1 LHQGQHSLVNNMTK
15 RIRKLG
21 SVNTQLTL
29 PITGASITARRL
41 KGDNKNCNQLQNLT
55 DATLVVAEYVSA
67 ALADNT
73 RLAYQGDLADFI
85 AFGGHIPCSPEQLTK
100 YIADRAQNHSPYT
113 ITRRVVGI
121 SRAHTSQGME
131 DPAKNDLVRA
141 VLRGV
146 RRKNAK
152 PQRQVAPLLMCD
164 IFAIVPLMEG
174 PKGIR
179 DRALILLGFAAA
191 LRRSELVALDVQ
203 DVHFVKE
210 GLILHIRR
218 SKTDQF
224 GEGRKI
230 AVPYGRTSAC
240 PVKAVETWLA
250 HGNFVSGP
258 LFRPVAKGGGVGDTR
273 LTGQVVALVLKA
285 YAAAAGLNGADI
297 SGHSLRAG
305 LVTSAAMAG
314 VSLWK
319 IKAQSG
325 HKSDAMVA
333 RYIRDANL
341 FDGNAA
347 GAVL

>member
-1 LHQGQHSLVNNMTK
+1 MTG
-15 RIRKLG
+15 RIPALT
-21 SVNTQLTL
+21 SVNTQLSL
-29 PITGASITARRL
+29 PIIHGPPAILQDR
-41 KGDNKNCNQLQNLT
+41 DNGNCNQLQKRIG
-55 DATLVVAEYVSA
+55 ASASVAEYVSA

-73 RLAYQGDLADFI
+73 RLAYRGDLADFI
-85 AFGGHIPCSPEQLTK
+85 AFGGNIPCSPEELAA
-100 YIADRAQNHSPYT
+100 YIADRARIHSPHT
-113 ITRRVVGI
+113 IARRVVGI
-121 SRAHTSQGME
+121 SRAHTSQGMV

-146 RRKNAK
+146 RRTNGM
-152 PQRQVAPLLMCD
+152 PQRQVAPLLKCD
-164 IFAIVPLMEG
+164 ILSIVPLMHG
-174 PKGIR
+174 TKGIR

-191 LRRSELVALDVQ
+191 LRRSELVGLDVQ
-203 DVHFVKE
+203 DIHFVKE
-210 GLILHIRR
+210 GVILQIRR
-218 SKTDQF
+218 SKTDQM

-230 AVPYGRTSAC
+230 AIPYGRTSAC
-240 PVKAVETWLA
+240 PVNAIEIWLA
-250 HGNFVSGP
+250 HAHLASGP
-258 LFRPVAKGGGVGDTR
+258 LFRPVGKGGGVGDTR

-285 YAAAAGLNGADI
+285 YAAVAGLNAASI

-325 HKSDAMVA
+325 HKSDAMVT
-333 RYIRDANL
+333 RYVRDANL